1 MDNFRYL
8 LKLVINVINK
18 KTRWID
24 TSSVQTITQGQV
36 ERHFSP
42 VQIIIGQEHWQPQQI
57 SKGII
62 SCEGLWLTLWHM

>member
-42 VQIIIGQEHWQPQQI
+42 VQIIIGQEH
-57 SKGII
+57 
-62 SCEGLWLTLWHM
+62 